1 MPSWLA
7 ACAIDGSTTP
17 STNGLSAPSTTAQ
30 APERSTIS
38 TARSEISTTKPYAPW
53 ATDSSASCT
62 AAYATTPTTANT
74 PPGRTEP
81 PPRLD
86 DLQPW
91 DVYKCRTSNSVADDG
106 SSSSV
111 FAEFSSKWR
120 TDFSHL
126 RGGS

>member
-38 TARSEISTTKPYAPW
+38 TARSETSTTKPYAPW

-74 PPGRTEP
+74 PRGRTEP

-91 DVYKCRTSNSVADDG
+91 DVYIC
-106 SSSSV
+106 
-111 FAEFSSKWR
+111 FELLLP
-120 TDFSHL
+120 SH
-126 RGGS
+126 SHVK

>member
-38 TARSEISTTKPYAPW
+38 TARSETSTTKPYAPW

-74 PPGRTEP
+74 PRGRTEP

-91 DVYKCRTSNSVADDG
+91 DVYTCGWPRTRRTRQLTHAAVCRTN
-106 SSSSV
+106 
-111 FAEFSSKWR
+111 K
-120 TDFSHL
+120 T
-126 RGGS
+126 

>member
-38 TARSEISTTKPYAPW
+38 TARPGTSTNKPYAPW

-62 AAYATTPTTANT
+62 GAYATTPTTANT
-74 PPGRTEP
+74 PRGRTEP

-91 DVYKCRTSNSVADDG
+91 DVYNRDDNPDENMTNS
-106 SSSSV
+106 
-111 FAEFSSKWR
+111 
-120 TDFSHL
+120 L
-126 RGGS
+126 RIDRRYTYRAMLANRDRCSW